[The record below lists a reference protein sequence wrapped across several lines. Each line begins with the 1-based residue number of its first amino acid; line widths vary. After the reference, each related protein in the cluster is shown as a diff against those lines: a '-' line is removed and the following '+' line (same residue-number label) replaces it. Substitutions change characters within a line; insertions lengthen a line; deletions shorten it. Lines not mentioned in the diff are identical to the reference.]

1 MREVSIGGARF
12 PAIAVGCMGLN
23 KLDGEGVRAFLSA
36 SLDAGLYFFDHADIY
51 GGGECES
58 LFGEAMARLGV
69 ARDAYV
75 LQSKCGIVPGKMYD
89 FSEEHILASVDGS
102 LRRLRTDRL
111 DFLLLHRPDA
121 LMRPEEVAAA
131 FDKLAASGK
140 VLRFGVSNMHPYQI
154 ELLQSCV
161 RRPLCVNQLQ
171 FSPAH
176 AGMITA
182 GLEANMRTEGAAL
195 ARRLRPRLL
204 PPARHRDPGVV
215 AAALRSAGR
224 GVSGRSAVCL
234 PERVPRAHRG
244 GARRRQVG
252 DRRRVDPAP
261 SRRDAGRHGDFQRPP
276 PAGNGGGR
284 ADRALPRRVV
294 RDLSFGGESSSL
306 TEFCRQNRK
315 F

>member
-58 LFGEAMARLGV
+58 LFGEAMVRLGV

-182 GLEANMRTEGAAL
+182 GLEANMRTEGAASHDGYVL
-195 ARRLRPRLL
+195 DYCRLHGIAIQAWSPLRYGLLEGVYLDDPQFASLNACLARIAGERGVAKSAIVAAWILRHPAAMQVVTGTSNARRLLEMAEGAQIELSRAEWYEIYL
-204 PPARHRDPGVV
+204 
-215 AAALRSAGR
+215 SAGNR
-224 GVSGRSAVCL
+224 L
-234 PERVPRAHRG
+234 P
-244 GARRRQVG
+244 
-252 DRRRVDPAP
+252 
-261 SRRDAGRHGDFQRPP
+261 
-276 PAGNGGGR
+276 
-284 ADRALPRRVV
+284 
-294 RDLSFGGESSSL
+294 
-306 TEFCRQNRK
+306 
-315 F
+315 

>member
-58 LFGEAMARLGV
+58 LFGEAMVRLGV

-140 VLRFGVSNMHPYQI
+140 VLRFGVSNMHP
-154 ELLQSCV
+154 
-161 RRPLCVNQLQ
+161 
-171 FSPAH
+171 
-176 AGMITA
+176 
-182 GLEANMRTEGAAL
+182 
-195 ARRLRPRLL
+195 
-204 PPARHRDPGVV
+204 
-215 AAALRSAGR
+215 
-224 GVSGRSAVCL
+224 
-234 PERVPRAHRG
+234 
-244 GARRRQVG
+244 
-252 DRRRVDPAP
+252 
-261 SRRDAGRHGDFQRPP
+261 
-276 PAGNGGGR
+276 
-284 ADRALPRRVV
+284 
-294 RDLSFGGESSSL
+294 
-306 TEFCRQNRK
+306 
-315 F
+315 

>member
-58 LFGEAMARLGV
+58 LFGEAMVRLGV

-161 RRPLCVNQLQ
+161 RRPICVNQLQ

-182 GLEANMRTEGAAL
+182 GLEANMRTEGAASHDGYVL
-195 ARRLRPRLL
+195 DYCRLHGISIQAWSPLRYGLLEGVYLDDPRFASLNACLARIAGERGVAKSAIVAAWILRHPAAMQVVTGTSNARRLLEMAEGAQIELSRAEWYEIYL
-204 PPARHRDPGVV
+204 
-215 AAALRSAGR
+215 SAGNR
-224 GVSGRSAVCL
+224 L
-234 PERVPRAHRG
+234 P
-244 GARRRQVG
+244 
-252 DRRRVDPAP
+252 
-261 SRRDAGRHGDFQRPP
+261 
-276 PAGNGGGR
+276 
-284 ADRALPRRVV
+284 
-294 RDLSFGGESSSL
+294 
-306 TEFCRQNRK
+306 
-315 F
+315 

>member
-58 LFGEAMARLGV
+58 LFGEAMVRLGV

-182 GLEANMRTEGAAL
+182 GLEANMRTEGAASHDGYVL
-195 ARRLRPRLL
+195 DYCRLHGIAIQAWSPLRYGLLEGVYLDDPRFASLNACLARIAGERGVAKSAIVAAWILRHPAAMQVVTGTSNARRLSEMAEG
-204 PPARHRDPGVV
+204 ARIELSR
-215 AAALRSAGR
+215 AEWYEIYLSAGNR
-224 GVSGRSAVCL
+224 L
-234 PERVPRAHRG
+234 P
-244 GARRRQVG
+244 
-252 DRRRVDPAP
+252 
-261 SRRDAGRHGDFQRPP
+261 
-276 PAGNGGGR
+276 
-284 ADRALPRRVV
+284 
-294 RDLSFGGESSSL
+294 
-306 TEFCRQNRK
+306 
-315 F
+315 

>member
-12 PAIAVGCMGLN
+12 PAIAVGCRGLN

-182 GLEANMRTEGAAL
+182 GLEANMRTEGAASHDGYVL
-195 ARRLRPRLL
+195 DYCRLHGIAIQAWSPLRYGLLEGVYLDDPRFASLNACLARIAGERGVAKSAIVAAWILRHPAAMQVVTGTSNARRLLEMAEGAQIELSRAEWYEIYL
-204 PPARHRDPGVV
+204 
-215 AAALRSAGR
+215 SAGNR
-224 GVSGRSAVCL
+224 L
-234 PERVPRAHRG
+234 P
-244 GARRRQVG
+244 
-252 DRRRVDPAP
+252 
-261 SRRDAGRHGDFQRPP
+261 
-276 PAGNGGGR
+276 
-284 ADRALPRRVV
+284 
-294 RDLSFGGESSSL
+294 
-306 TEFCRQNRK
+306 
-315 F
+315 

>member
-58 LFGEAMARLGV
+58 LFGEAMVRLGV

-89 FSEEHILASVDGS
+89 FSEDHILASVDGS

-182 GLEANMRTEGAAL
+182 GLEANMRTEGAASHDGYVL
-195 ARRLRPRLL
+195 DYCRLHGIAIQAWSPLRYGLLEGVYLDDPRFASLNACLARIAGERGVAKSAIVAAWILRHPAAMQVVTGTSNARRLLEMAEGAQIELSRAEWYEIYL
-204 PPARHRDPGVV
+204 
-215 AAALRSAGR
+215 SAGNR
-224 GVSGRSAVCL
+224 L
-234 PERVPRAHRG
+234 P
-244 GARRRQVG
+244 
-252 DRRRVDPAP
+252 
-261 SRRDAGRHGDFQRPP
+261 
-276 PAGNGGGR
+276 
-284 ADRALPRRVV
+284 
-294 RDLSFGGESSSL
+294 
-306 TEFCRQNRK
+306 
-315 F
+315 

>member
-58 LFGEAMARLGV
+58 LFGEAMVRLGV

-182 GLEANMRTEGAAL
+182 GLEANMRTEGAASHDGYVL
-195 ARRLRPRLL
+195 DYCRLHGIAIQAWSPLRYGLLEGVYLDDPRFASLNACLARIAGERGVAKSAIVAAWILRHPAAMQVVTGTSNARRLSEMAEGAQIELSRAEWYEIYL
-204 PPARHRDPGVV
+204 
-215 AAALRSAGR
+215 SAGNR
-224 GVSGRSAVCL
+224 L
-234 PERVPRAHRG
+234 P
-244 GARRRQVG
+244 
-252 DRRRVDPAP
+252 
-261 SRRDAGRHGDFQRPP
+261 
-276 PAGNGGGR
+276 
-284 ADRALPRRVV
+284 
-294 RDLSFGGESSSL
+294 
-306 TEFCRQNRK
+306 
-315 F
+315 

>member
-36 SLDAGLYFFDHADIY
+36 SLDAGLRFFDHADIY

-58 LFGEAMARLGV
+58 LFGEAMVRLGV

-161 RRPLCVNQLQ
+161 RRPICVNQLQ

-182 GLEANMRTEGAAL
+182 GLEANMRTEGAASHDGYVLDYCRLHGIAIQAWSPLRYGLLEGVYLDDPRFASLNACL
-195 ARRLRPRLL
+195 ARIAGER
-204 PPARHRDPGVV
+204 GVAKSAIV
-215 AAALRSAGR
+215 AAWILR
-224 GVSGRSAVCL
+224 
-234 PERVPRAHRG
+234 H
-244 GARRRQVG
+244 
-252 DRRRVDPAP
+252 PA
-261 SRRDAGRHGDFQRPP
+261 
-276 PAGNGGGR
+276 GGR

-306 TEFCRQNRK
+306 TEFCRQNRH

>member
-58 LFGEAMARLGV
+58 LFGEAMVRLGV

-161 RRPLCVNQLQ
+161 RWPICVNQLQ

-182 GLEANMRTEGAAL
+182 GLEANMRTEGAASHDGYVL
-195 ARRLRPRLL
+195 DYCRLHGIAIQAWSPLRYGLLEGVYLDDPRFASLNACLARIAGERGVAKSAIVAAWILRHPAAMQVVTGTSNARRLLEMAEGAQIELSRAEWYEIYL
-204 PPARHRDPGVV
+204 
-215 AAALRSAGR
+215 SAGNR
-224 GVSGRSAVCL
+224 L
-234 PERVPRAHRG
+234 P
-244 GARRRQVG
+244 
-252 DRRRVDPAP
+252 
-261 SRRDAGRHGDFQRPP
+261 
-276 PAGNGGGR
+276 
-284 ADRALPRRVV
+284 
-294 RDLSFGGESSSL
+294 
-306 TEFCRQNRK
+306 
-315 F
+315 

>member
-58 LFGEAMARLGV
+58 LFGEAMVRLGV

-131 FDKLAASGK
+131 FEKLAASGK

-182 GLEANMRTEGAAL
+182 GLEANMRTEGAASHDGYVL
-195 ARRLRPRLL
+195 DYCRLHGIAIQAWSPLRYGLLEGVYLDDPRFASLNACLARIAGERGVAKSAIVAAWLLRHPAAMQVVTGTSNARRLLEMAEGAQIELSRAEWYEIYL
-204 PPARHRDPGVV
+204 
-215 AAALRSAGR
+215 SAGNR
-224 GVSGRSAVCL
+224 L
-234 PERVPRAHRG
+234 P
-244 GARRRQVG
+244 
-252 DRRRVDPAP
+252 
-261 SRRDAGRHGDFQRPP
+261 
-276 PAGNGGGR
+276 
-284 ADRALPRRVV
+284 
-294 RDLSFGGESSSL
+294 
-306 TEFCRQNRK
+306 
-315 F
+315 

>member
-58 LFGEAMARLGV
+58 LFGEAMVRLGV

-140 VLRFGVSNMHPYQI
+140 VLRFGVSNMHPYQV

-161 RRPLCVNQLQ
+161 RRPICVNQLQ

-182 GLEANMRTEGAAL
+182 GLEANMRTEGAASHDGYVL
-195 ARRLRPRLL
+195 DYCRLHGIAIQAWSPLRYGLLEGVYLDDPRFASLNACLARIAWERGVAKSAIVAAWILRHPAAMQVVTGTSNARRLLEMAEGAQIELSRAEWYEIYL
-204 PPARHRDPGVV
+204 
-215 AAALRSAGR
+215 SAGNR
-224 GVSGRSAVCL
+224 L
-234 PERVPRAHRG
+234 P
-244 GARRRQVG
+244 
-252 DRRRVDPAP
+252 
-261 SRRDAGRHGDFQRPP
+261 
-276 PAGNGGGR
+276 
-284 ADRALPRRVV
+284 
-294 RDLSFGGESSSL
+294 
-306 TEFCRQNRK
+306 
-315 F
+315 

>member
-58 LFGEAMARLGV
+58 LFGEAMVRLGV

-131 FDKLAASGK
+131 FEKLAASGK

-182 GLEANMRTEGAAL
+182 GLEANMRTEGAASHDGYVL
-195 ARRLRPRLL
+195 DYCRLHGIAIQAWSPLRYGLLEGVYLDDPRFASLNACLARIAGERGVAKSAIVAAWILRHPAAMQVVTGTSNARRLLEMAEGAQIELSRAEWYEIYL
-204 PPARHRDPGVV
+204 
-215 AAALRSAGR
+215 SAGNR
-224 GVSGRSAVCL
+224 L
-234 PERVPRAHRG
+234 P
-244 GARRRQVG
+244 
-252 DRRRVDPAP
+252 
-261 SRRDAGRHGDFQRPP
+261 
-276 PAGNGGGR
+276 
-284 ADRALPRRVV
+284 
-294 RDLSFGGESSSL
+294 
-306 TEFCRQNRK
+306 
-315 F
+315 

>member
-58 LFGEAMARLGV
+58 LFGEAMVRLGV

-161 RRPLCVNQLQ
+161 RRPICVNQLQ

-182 GLEANMRTEGAAL
+182 GLEANMRTEGAASHDGYIL
-195 ARRLRPRLL
+195 DYCRLHGIAIQAWSPLRYGLLEGVYLDDPRFASLNACLARIAGERGVAKSAIVAAWILRHPAAMQVVTGTSNARRLLEMAEGAQIELSRAEWYEIYL
-204 PPARHRDPGVV
+204 
-215 AAALRSAGR
+215 SAGNR
-224 GVSGRSAVCL
+224 L
-234 PERVPRAHRG
+234 P
-244 GARRRQVG
+244 
-252 DRRRVDPAP
+252 
-261 SRRDAGRHGDFQRPP
+261 
-276 PAGNGGGR
+276 
-284 ADRALPRRVV
+284 
-294 RDLSFGGESSSL
+294 
-306 TEFCRQNRK
+306 
-315 F
+315 

>member
-58 LFGEAMARLGV
+58 LFGEAMVRLGV

-161 RRPLCVNQLQ
+161 RPPLCVNQLQ

-182 GLEANMRTEGAAL
+182 GLEANMRTEGAASHDGYIL
-195 ARRLRPRLL
+195 DYCRLHGIAIQAWSPLRYGLLEGVYLDDPRFASLNACLARIAGERGVAKSAIVAAWILRHPAAMQVVTGTSNARRLLEMAEGAQIELSRAEWYEIYL
-204 PPARHRDPGVV
+204 
-215 AAALRSAGR
+215 SAGNR
-224 GVSGRSAVCL
+224 L
-234 PERVPRAHRG
+234 P
-244 GARRRQVG
+244 
-252 DRRRVDPAP
+252 
-261 SRRDAGRHGDFQRPP
+261 
-276 PAGNGGGR
+276 
-284 ADRALPRRVV
+284 
-294 RDLSFGGESSSL
+294 
-306 TEFCRQNRK
+306 
-315 F
+315 

>member
-58 LFGEAMARLGV
+58 LFGEAMVRLGV

-131 FDKLAASGK
+131 FEKLAASGK

-161 RRPLCVNQLQ
+161 RRPICVNQLQ

-182 GLEANMRTEGAAL
+182 GLEANMRTEGAASHDGYVL
-195 ARRLRPRLL
+195 DYCRLHGIAIQAWSPLRYGLLEGVYLDDPRFASLNARLARIAGERGVAKSAIVAAWILRHPAAMQVVTGTSNARRLLEMAEGAQIELSRAEWYEIYL
-204 PPARHRDPGVV
+204 
-215 AAALRSAGR
+215 SAGNR
-224 GVSGRSAVCL
+224 L
-234 PERVPRAHRG
+234 P
-244 GARRRQVG
+244 
-252 DRRRVDPAP
+252 
-261 SRRDAGRHGDFQRPP
+261 
-276 PAGNGGGR
+276 
-284 ADRALPRRVV
+284 
-294 RDLSFGGESSSL
+294 
-306 TEFCRQNRK
+306 
-315 F
+315 

>member
-36 SLDAGLYFFDHADIY
+36 SLDAGVYFFDHADIY

-58 LFGEAMARLGV
+58 LFGEAMVRLGV

-161 RRPLCVNQLQ
+161 RRPICVNQLQ

-182 GLEANMRTEGAAL
+182 GLEANMRTEGAASHDGYVL
-195 ARRLRPRLL
+195 DYCRLHGIAIQAWSPLRYGLLEGVYLDDPRFASLNACLARIAGERGVAKSAIVAAWILRHPAAMQVVTGTSNARRLSEMAEGAQIELSRAEWYEIYL
-204 PPARHRDPGVV
+204 
-215 AAALRSAGR
+215 SAGNR
-224 GVSGRSAVCL
+224 L
-234 PERVPRAHRG
+234 P
-244 GARRRQVG
+244 
-252 DRRRVDPAP
+252 
-261 SRRDAGRHGDFQRPP
+261 
-276 PAGNGGGR
+276 
-284 ADRALPRRVV
+284 
-294 RDLSFGGESSSL
+294 
-306 TEFCRQNRK
+306 
-315 F
+315 

>member
-58 LFGEAMARLGV
+58 LFGEAMVRLGV

-161 RRPLCVNQLQ
+161 RRPICVNQLQ

-182 GLEANMRTEGAAL
+182 GLEANMRTEGAASHDGYVL
-195 ARRLRPRLL
+195 DYCRLHGIAIQAWSPLRYGLLEGVYLDDPRFASLNACLARIAGERGVAKSAIVAAWILRHPAAMQVVTGTSNARRLLEMAEGAKIELSRAEWYEIYL
-204 PPARHRDPGVV
+204 
-215 AAALRSAGR
+215 SAGNR
-224 GVSGRSAVCL
+224 L
-234 PERVPRAHRG
+234 P
-244 GARRRQVG
+244 
-252 DRRRVDPAP
+252 
-261 SRRDAGRHGDFQRPP
+261 
-276 PAGNGGGR
+276 
-284 ADRALPRRVV
+284 
-294 RDLSFGGESSSL
+294 
-306 TEFCRQNRK
+306 
-315 F
+315 

>member
-161 RRPLCVNQLQ
+161 RRPICVNQLQ
-171 FSPAH
+171 FSHAH
-176 AGMITA
+176 AGMITT
-182 GLEANMRTEGAAL
+182 GLEANMRTEGAASHDGYVL
-195 ARRLRPRLL
+195 DYCRLHGIAIQAWSPLRYGLLEGVYLDDPRFASLNACLARIAGERGVAKSAIVAAWILRHPAAMQVVTGTSNARRLLEMAEGAQIELSRAEWYEIYL
-204 PPARHRDPGVV
+204 
-215 AAALRSAGR
+215 SAGNR
-224 GVSGRSAVCL
+224 L
-234 PERVPRAHRG
+234 P
-244 GARRRQVG
+244 
-252 DRRRVDPAP
+252 
-261 SRRDAGRHGDFQRPP
+261 
-276 PAGNGGGR
+276 
-284 ADRALPRRVV
+284 
-294 RDLSFGGESSSL
+294 
-306 TEFCRQNRK
+306 
-315 F
+315 

>member
-58 LFGEAMARLGV
+58 LFGEAMVRLGV

-161 RRPLCVNQLQ
+161 RRPICVNQLQ

-182 GLEANMRTEGAAL
+182 GLEANMRTEGAASHDGYVL
-195 ARRLRPRLL
+195 DYCRLHGIAIQAWSPLRYGLLEGVYLDDPRFASLNACLARIAGERGVAKSAIVAAWILRHPAAMQVVTGTSNARRLLEMAEGAQIELSRAEWYEIYL
-204 PPARHRDPGVV
+204 
-215 AAALRSAGR
+215 SAGNR
-224 GVSGRSAVCL
+224 L
-234 PERVPRAHRG
+234 P
-244 GARRRQVG
+244 
-252 DRRRVDPAP
+252 
-261 SRRDAGRHGDFQRPP
+261 
-276 PAGNGGGR
+276 
-284 ADRALPRRVV
+284 
-294 RDLSFGGESSSL
+294 
-306 TEFCRQNRK
+306 
-315 F
+315 

>member
-140 VLRFGVSNMHPYQI
+140 VLCFGVSNMHPYQI

-182 GLEANMRTEGAAL
+182 GLEANMRTEGAASHDGYVL
-195 ARRLRPRLL
+195 DYCRLHGIAIQAWSPLRYGLLEGVYLDDPRFASLNACLARIAGERGVAKSAIVAAWILRHPAAMQVVTGTSNARRLLEMAEGAQIELSRAEWYEIYL
-204 PPARHRDPGVV
+204 
-215 AAALRSAGR
+215 SAGNR
-224 GVSGRSAVCL
+224 L
-234 PERVPRAHRG
+234 P
-244 GARRRQVG
+244 
-252 DRRRVDPAP
+252 
-261 SRRDAGRHGDFQRPP
+261 
-276 PAGNGGGR
+276 
-284 ADRALPRRVV
+284 
-294 RDLSFGGESSSL
+294 
-306 TEFCRQNRK
+306 
-315 F
+315 

>member
-12 PAIAVGCMGLN
+12 PAIVVGCMGLN

-182 GLEANMRTEGAAL
+182 GLEANMRTEGAASHDGYVL
-195 ARRLRPRLL
+195 DYCRLHGIAIQAWSPLRYGLLEGVYLDDPRFASLNACLARIAGERGVAKSAIVAAWILRHPAAMQVVTGTSNARRLLEMAEGAQIELSRAEWYEIYL
-204 PPARHRDPGVV
+204 
-215 AAALRSAGR
+215 SAGNR
-224 GVSGRSAVCL
+224 L
-234 PERVPRAHRG
+234 P
-244 GARRRQVG
+244 
-252 DRRRVDPAP
+252 
-261 SRRDAGRHGDFQRPP
+261 
-276 PAGNGGGR
+276 
-284 ADRALPRRVV
+284 
-294 RDLSFGGESSSL
+294 
-306 TEFCRQNRK
+306 
-315 F
+315 

>member
-58 LFGEAMARLGV
+58 LFGEAMVRLGV

-161 RRPLCVNQLQ
+161 RRPICVNQLQ

-182 GLEANMRTEGAAL
+182 GLEANMRTEGAASHDGYVLDYCRLHGMVVQAWSPLRYGFFEGIFIDDPKFEKLNEAL
-195 ARRLRPRLL
+195 AK
-204 PPARHRDPGVV
+204 AGKKYGIAKS
-215 AAALRSAGR
+215 AAAAAWLLRHPAKIQVVTGTANLAHLLEIAAGAETEITR
-224 GVSGRSAVCL
+224 EEWYEIYKAAGHIL
-234 PERVPRAHRG
+234 P
-244 GARRRQVG
+244 
-252 DRRRVDPAP
+252 
-261 SRRDAGRHGDFQRPP
+261 
-276 PAGNGGGR
+276 
-284 ADRALPRRVV
+284 
-294 RDLSFGGESSSL
+294 
-306 TEFCRQNRK
+306 
-315 F
+315 

>member
-58 LFGEAMARLGV
+58 LFGEAMVRLGV

-161 RRPLCVNQLQ
+161 RRPICVNQLQ

-182 GLEANMRTEGAAL
+182 GLEANMRTEGAASHDGYIL
-195 ARRLRPRLL
+195 DYCRLHGIAIQAWSPLRYGLLEGVYLYDPRFASLNACLARIAGERGVAKSAIVAAWILRHPAAMQVVTGTSNARRLLEMAEGAQIELSRAEWYEIYL
-204 PPARHRDPGVV
+204 
-215 AAALRSAGR
+215 SAGNR
-224 GVSGRSAVCL
+224 L
-234 PERVPRAHRG
+234 P
-244 GARRRQVG
+244 
-252 DRRRVDPAP
+252 
-261 SRRDAGRHGDFQRPP
+261 
-276 PAGNGGGR
+276 
-284 ADRALPRRVV
+284 
-294 RDLSFGGESSSL
+294 
-306 TEFCRQNRK
+306 
-315 F
+315 

>member
-58 LFGEAMARLGV
+58 LFGEAMVRLGV

-161 RRPLCVNQLQ
+161 RPPLCVNQLQ

-182 GLEANMRTEGAAL
+182 GLEANMRTEGAASHDGYIL
-195 ARRLRPRLL
+195 DYCRLHGIAIQAWSPLRYGLLEGVYLDDPRFASLNACLARIAGERGVAKSAIVAAWILRHPAAMQVVTGTSNARRLSEMAEGAQIELSRAEWYEIYL
-204 PPARHRDPGVV
+204 
-215 AAALRSAGR
+215 SAGNR
-224 GVSGRSAVCL
+224 L
-234 PERVPRAHRG
+234 P
-244 GARRRQVG
+244 
-252 DRRRVDPAP
+252 
-261 SRRDAGRHGDFQRPP
+261 
-276 PAGNGGGR
+276 
-284 ADRALPRRVV
+284 
-294 RDLSFGGESSSL
+294 
-306 TEFCRQNRK
+306 
-315 F
+315 

>member
-36 SLDAGLYFFDHADIY
+36 SLDAGLYFFDHAGIY

-58 LFGEAMARLGV
+58 LFGEAMVRLGV

-161 RRPLCVNQLQ
+161 RRPICVNQLQ

-182 GLEANMRTEGAAL
+182 GLEANMRTEGAASHDGYVL
-195 ARRLRPRLL
+195 DYCRLHGIAIQAWSPLRYGLLEGVYLDDPRFSSLNACLARIAGERGVAKSAIVAAWILRHPAAMQVVTGTSNARRLLEMAEGAQIELSRAEWYEIYL
-204 PPARHRDPGVV
+204 
-215 AAALRSAGR
+215 SAGNR
-224 GVSGRSAVCL
+224 L
-234 PERVPRAHRG
+234 P
-244 GARRRQVG
+244 
-252 DRRRVDPAP
+252 
-261 SRRDAGRHGDFQRPP
+261 
-276 PAGNGGGR
+276 
-284 ADRALPRRVV
+284 
-294 RDLSFGGESSSL
+294 
-306 TEFCRQNRK
+306 
-315 F
+315 

>member
-58 LFGEAMARLGV
+58 LFGEAMVRLGV

-131 FDKLAASGK
+131 FEKLAASGK

-161 RRPLCVNQLQ
+161 RRPICVNQLQ

-182 GLEANMRTEGAAL
+182 GLEANMRTEGAASHDGYVL
-195 ARRLRPRLL
+195 DYCRLHGIAIQAWSPLRYGLLEGVYLDDPRFASLNACLARIAGERGVAKSAIVAAWILRHPAAMQVVTGTSNARRLSEMAEGAQIELSRAEWYEIYL
-204 PPARHRDPGVV
+204 
-215 AAALRSAGR
+215 SAGNR
-224 GVSGRSAVCL
+224 L
-234 PERVPRAHRG
+234 P
-244 GARRRQVG
+244 
-252 DRRRVDPAP
+252 
-261 SRRDAGRHGDFQRPP
+261 
-276 PAGNGGGR
+276 
-284 ADRALPRRVV
+284 
-294 RDLSFGGESSSL
+294 
-306 TEFCRQNRK
+306 
-315 F
+315 

>member
-58 LFGEAMARLGV
+58 LFGEAMVRLGV

-89 FSEEHILASVDGS
+89 FSEDHILASVDGS

-182 GLEANMRTEGAAL
+182 GLEANMRTEGAASHDGYVL
-195 ARRLRPRLL
+195 DYCRLHGIAIQAWSPLRYGLLEGVYLDDPRFASLNACLARIAGERGVAKSAIVAAWILRHPAAMQVVTGTSNARRLSEMAEG
-204 PPARHRDPGVV
+204 ARIELSR
-215 AAALRSAGR
+215 AEWYEIYLSAGNR
-224 GVSGRSAVCL
+224 L
-234 PERVPRAHRG
+234 P
-244 GARRRQVG
+244 
-252 DRRRVDPAP
+252 
-261 SRRDAGRHGDFQRPP
+261 
-276 PAGNGGGR
+276 
-284 ADRALPRRVV
+284 
-294 RDLSFGGESSSL
+294 
-306 TEFCRQNRK
+306 
-315 F
+315 

>member
-58 LFGEAMARLGV
+58 LFGEAMVRLGV

-161 RRPLCVNQLQ
+161 RRPICVNQLQ

-182 GLEANMRTEGAAL
+182 GLEANMRTEGAASHDGYVL
-195 ARRLRPRLL
+195 DYCRLHGIAIQAWSPLRYGLLEGVYLDDPRFASLNACLARIAGERGVAKSAIVAAWILRHPAAMQVVTGTSNARRLSEMAEGAQIELSRAEWYEIYLSAENRL
-204 PPARHRDPGVV
+204 P
-215 AAALRSAGR
+215 
-224 GVSGRSAVCL
+224 
-234 PERVPRAHRG
+234 
-244 GARRRQVG
+244 
-252 DRRRVDPAP
+252 
-261 SRRDAGRHGDFQRPP
+261 
-276 PAGNGGGR
+276 
-284 ADRALPRRVV
+284 
-294 RDLSFGGESSSL
+294 
-306 TEFCRQNRK
+306 
-315 F
+315 